1 MVTSPAAPVSAFGV
15 QFRLPC
21 EECEVRCWIANAPFS
36 EIARMQPTW
45 PRLTAD
51 LDDRVPSAGGA
62 SIPLAGTLQPERSVP
77 ATRAGATRQANLRC
91 GFCQGEPG
99 NRPRSAYPGGAA
111 RAVDRTAAA
120 RATCCFA
127 LEMARP
133 VRTIAQRARAKGATA
148 GAPSRGAIFWLWR
161 CVGRVALRLV

>member
-62 SIPLAGTLQPERSVP
+62 SIPLAGTRQAERP
-77 ATRAGATRQANLRC
+77 ARATGAGATRQADLRC
-91 GFCQGEPG
+91 G
-99 NRPRSAYPGGAA
+99 SAKRNPAA
-111 RAVDRTAAA
+111 FAVD
-120 RATCCFA
+120 
-127 LEMARP
+127 
-133 VRTIAQRARAKGATA
+133 
-148 GAPSRGAIFWLWR
+148 PSRPLAGQ
-161 CVGRVALRLV
+161 VLVED